1 MLKWTALDA
10 ASFFIL
16 TLRQKLIFSIIQFIL
31 FDMSK
36 FLFCFIFTAL
46 SLNALQ
52 AQTAPCQPDP
62 LYKDSLAGVYP
73 LPYDAINYPTGG
85 VNKPACIGKPYSLV
99 FTVKVTDS
107 VTVKVLGQNTT
118 IPVDSVSV
126 EKTGAILGL
135 PTGLSYA
142 CNPPNCV
149 FKKRTSGCVVVS
161 GTAAT
166 TNPIKIYPLT
176 IAGRFHSDFFIL
188 FTQNNYY
195 DVTFPSSLFPGKYD
209 LSLLAANDAKCTA
222 SATNDLADEI
232 TNVRNYPNPF
242 GGQTEIRIESK
253 VSGQFSFEVYDLVG
267 KRVGQHPLS
276 IQVGLNTFGFDASE
290 LPNGIYTY
298 TISKGTRLVSNKF
311 VVNRN

>member
-1 MLKWTALDA
+1 MN
-10 ASFFIL
+10 
-16 TLRQKLIFSIIQFIL
+16 KLLFCLISIFSV
-31 FDMSK
+31 
-36 FLFCFIFTAL
+36 
-46 SLNALQ
+46 NALK

-73 LPYDAINYPTGG
+73 LPYDAVNYPTGG

-107 VTVKVLGQNTT
+107 VTVKFSGQNIA

-126 EKTGAILGL
+126 EKTGAISGL

-142 CNPPNCV
+142 CNPPNCI
-149 FKKRTSGCVVVS
+149 FKKRTSGCVVVA
-161 GTAAT
+161 GTPAAS
-166 TNPIKIYPLT
+166 NAIKIYPLA
-176 IAGRFHSDFFIL
+176 IAGRFHSDYFVIL
-188 FTQNNYY
+188 TQNNYY
-195 DVTFPSSLFPGKYD
+195 DVTFPSTLFPGKYD

-222 SATNDLADEI
+222 SATNDLTDEI
-232 TNVRNYPNPF
+232 TSVRNYPNPF
-242 GGQTEIRIESK
+242 SGHTEIRIESK

-267 KRVGQHPLS
+267 KKVGQQPLS
-276 IQVGLNTFGFDASE
+276 IQVGLNTFGFDADE

-311 VVNRN
+311 VVNR